1 MGGGALPTINTVEP
15 WDGKDG
21 VVSRENSV
29 RVDGWMSSF
38 PVFNLLFFFLAFPQ
52 LPMEDDI
59 DLSDVDLDDLEK
71 DEL

>member
-1 MGGGALPTINTVEP
+1 MPKINTVEP

-21 VVSRENSV
+21 VVSIENSV
-29 RVDGWMSSF
+29 MVHRCHCCSQT
-38 PVFNLLFFFLAFPQ
+38 PFFLAFPQ

>member
-1 MGGGALPTINTVEP
+1 MDVILSCFQPP
-15 WDGKDG
+15 
-21 VVSRENSV
+21 
-29 RVDGWMSSF
+29 
-38 PVFNLLFFFLAFPQ
+38 FFLAFPQ

>member
-1 MGGGALPTINTVEP
+1 MPKINTVEP

-21 VVSRENSV
+21 VVSREYTES
-29 RVDGWMSSF
+29 GWMSSF
-38 PVFNLLFFFLAFPQ
+38 PVLSPLFLAFPQ

>member
-1 MGGGALPTINTVEP
+1 MPKINTVEP

-21 VVSRENSV
+21 VVSRENTV
-29 RVDGWMSSF
+29 RVDGS
-38 PVFNLLFFFLAFPQ
+38 PLLFSTPLFSFPQ

>member
-1 MGGGALPTINTVEP
+1 MGGGGLPKINTVEP

-21 VVSRENSV
+21 VVSIENSV
-29 RVDGWMSSF
+29 RVHRCHS
-38 PVFNLLFFFLAFPQ
+38 LFSNPLFLAFPQ